1 MDKRKLNDF
10 LTEIGVEKE
19 SLELN
24 KDKINKF
31 VDEVNT
37 KININS
43 FFIAKKLVEEN
54 NLIKIDNLIYGYD
67 DRCYKCLTNTDIEN
81 LIHQVNKNLNE
92 KQRKETMKKV
102 YFEAPER
109 KKDINYISV
118 KNGLIKITIDEIA
131 LYEHTSKIITTF
143 YIDYNYNP
151 NAEYSD
157 IVNYLMELVG
167 DDSSL
172 FQILLEFLG
181 YCLYPDCFL
190 RKALVIKG
198 DHRNGKSKF
207 LEVLKIFFGSDNCC
221 NLDIQ
226 DIVSRFGLFGI
237 INKSINLGDDISG
250 QYIGDDSKFK
260 KVVAGNDVLIEQKG
274 KDAFTYKPTAKHIFS
289 CNNMP
294 RFDDRTGA
302 VKDRLIFIPFPNVYS
317 VENGNLKPNIV
328 NEMTENENMEALLFL
343 ALDNLKTL
351 LKNNKFTYSYK
362 SESCLDEFDKDNNP
376 ILYFIE
382 ETQENSYLRDKAF
395 NNMPVA
401 EAYEHY
407 IKFCQ
412 DNGFKSVTKINFSK
426 SIRIYIKNIEVK
438 AIKNNGKSIKVFKIL
453 EQEEK
458 EK

>member
-19 SLELN
+19 SLEFN

-31 VDEVNT
+31 VDEINT
-37 KININS
+37 KININY

-54 NLIKIDNLIYGYD
+54 KLIKINNLIYGYD
-67 DRCYKCLTNTDIEN
+67 EKCYKCLTNTDIEY
-81 LIHQVNKNLNE
+81 LIHQVNVNLNE
-92 KQRKETMKKV
+92 KQRKEILKKI
-102 YFEAPER
+102 YFEAPE
-109 KKDINYISV
+109 KEKDTDYISV
-118 KNGLIKITIDEIA
+118 KNGLINISDDDIV
-131 LYEHTSKIITTF
+131 LYEHTSKIVTTF

-151 NAEYSD
+151 NADYTD
-157 IVNYLMELVG
+157 ILDYISELVG
-167 DDSSL
+167 DDENL
-172 FQILLEFLG
+172 LKILLEFLG

-207 LEVLKIFFGSDNCC
+207 LEVLKIFFGDNNCC
-221 NLDIQ
+221 SLDIQ

-237 INKSINLGDDISG
+237 MNKSINLGDDISG

-260 KVVAGNDVLIEQKG
+260 KVVAGNDILIEQKG
-274 KDAFTYKPTAKHIFS
+274 KDAFTYRPIAKHIFS

-294 RFDDRTGA
+294 RFDDKTGA

-317 VENGNLKPNIV
+317 VENGNLNPHIV
-328 NEMTENENMEALLFL
+328 KEMTSNENMEALLVL
-343 ALDNLKTL
+343 ALQSLKEL

-362 SESCLDEFDKDNNP
+362 SENCLNEFDKDNNP

-382 ETQENSYLRDKAF
+382 EVQENSYLKEKAF

-401 EAYEHY
+401 EAYEKY
-407 IKFCQ
+407 IKFCNE
-412 DNGFKSVTKINFSK
+412 NGFKAVTKINFSK
-426 SIRIYIKNIEVK
+426 SIKANIKNIDVK
-438 AIKNNGKSIKVFKIL
+438 PYKNNGKVNKVFRIL
-453 EQEEK
+453 DQQEI
-458 EK
+458 